1 MNTQTAGPPQSPL
14 IYPAPIYVPNTEGYT
29 LRVGDEVTLEFER
42 QAKEG
47 YLPVMEYLNTKTSLW
62 MNFGGPDTPPRGYS
76 LYITPESGRTCVANT
91 GNKTAIIRV
100 RLWKAPN
107 VLTPFEEKKEAIV
120 PKMILFTAENAE
132 EAQPYV
138 GKEGAFTDYYATA
151 LNLTKNRV
159 SPENRGRLELIPEG
173 RDGYCY
179 PFRKSAGAKYQF
191 FVTEKL
197 KDPEYVP
204 FTWED
209 RDLLKGRWV
218 RYKDSRIN
226 IHAIIM
232 IGEDLIQIQTYNGA
246 NGFNYMSAFED
257 LLFDDGTPF
266 GKLKS

>member
-91 GNKTAIIRV
+91 GRKTAIIRV

-107 VLTPFEEKKEAIV
+107 VLTPCEEKREATV
-120 PKMILFTAENAE
+120 PELILLTADNVEEAKRYLGRSGMFTDTYQTALFTLRTPERF
-132 EAQPYV
+132 
-138 GKEGAFTDYYATA
+138 GTDGT
-151 LNLTKNRV
+151 
-159 SPENRGRLELIPEG
+159 LISVDH
-173 RDGYCY
+173 RSSY
-179 PFRKSAGAKYQF
+179 PFIKSVSAAFAYQF